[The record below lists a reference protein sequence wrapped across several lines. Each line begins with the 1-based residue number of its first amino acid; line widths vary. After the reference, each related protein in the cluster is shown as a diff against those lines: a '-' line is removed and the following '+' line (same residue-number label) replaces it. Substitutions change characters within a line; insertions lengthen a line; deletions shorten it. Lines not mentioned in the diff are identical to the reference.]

1 MTILNFIFILIAS
14 LYFKL
19 ICEYHNFKIQT
30 IIIAFSTFFLN
41 YPILKLM
48 GYYPLLTDY
57 ISFSIGIALYY
68 YYIKRKSVS
77 VLICTVIGAFSWPT
91 VLIQGLLLNYMPNKE
106 ISLLNSPKKQIFRR
120 LIIGVFNYSV
130 ILLPVIIY
138 GIITV
143 SHIFFNK
150 FQISLHREVTNN
162 DFLVLSMLLTGAMIF
177 LFFYSVLRNS
187 YQLLSV
193 LIKQLN
199 IKRIVL
205 MILVFIT
212 INFVMNLISSNSSR
226 HNIHS
231 FIFELLA
238 ESIQAPLTNLVN
250 HFAYYGFTIILII
263 LFWKKYIQL
272 IFEQGFGYLSILCM
286 AFIFS
291 IGNESRYLINFIPF
305 LLFPIFIILNTYR
318 IATSWSVIFMIAS
331 LILSRFWFTI
341 NINDITNWDNYMLSQ
356 GPWQP
361 FKFYINFLII
371 FIISSLALLKLKQHL
386 QNQDDH

>member
-1 MTILNFIFILIAS
+1 
-14 LYFKL
+14 
-19 ICEYHNFKIQT
+19 
-30 IIIAFSTFFLN
+30 
-41 YPILKLM
+41 M

-57 ISFSIGIALYY
+57 ITFSIGIALYY
-68 YYIKRKSVS
+68 YFIKRKSIS
-77 VLICTVIGAFSWPT
+77 VLICTVVGAFSWPT
-91 VLIQGLLLNYMPNKE
+91 LLIQGLLLNYMPNKE
-106 ISLLNSPKKQIFRR
+106 INLQNLPKKQILRR
-120 LIIGVFNYSV
+120 LSIVVFNYFV
-130 ILLPVIIY
+130 ILLPIIFY
-138 GIITV
+138 GILTI

-162 DFLVLSMLLTGAMIF
+162 NLLVLSMILTGAMLL
-177 LFFYSVLRNS
+177 LFFYSVLRNT
-187 YQLLSV
+187 YQLFSV

-205 MILVFIT
+205 MILVFVT
-212 INFVMNLISSNSSR
+212 INLIINLISSNSSR

-231 FIFELLA
+231 FIFELLS

-272 IFEQGFGYLSILCM
+272 IFEQGFGYLSVLCM

-305 LLFPIFIILNTYR
+305 LFFPIFIILNSYR
-318 IATSWSVIFMIAS
+318 IATSWSVVFMLAS

-341 NINDITNWDNYMLSQ
+341 NINNITNWENYMLSQ

-361 FKFYINFLII
+361 FKFYIIFLIV
-371 FIISSLALLKLKQHL
+371 FIISSLALIKLKQQL
-386 QNQDDH
+386 ENQNDK